1 MAAQFVA
8 ALRRSLPVWSG
19 SNLRGDAVGG
29 LVVAL
34 LSLPMTIPLGV
45 MALAP
50 LGPGY
55 AGTGVLAG
63 FYASVFAGLVSAL
76 TGGSPLQIS
85 GPRASVSLIMATS
98 LGIAVNDP
106 AVLALG
112 QGREQGALL
121 VGLLVV
127 MLAGLCQVGFGLA
140 RIGRFIRYIP
150 YPVLAGFMNGVAV
163 VIVLGQLPA
172 ALGLP
177 VGSHWSGIVASAGR
191 ISPLAVVVTLVT
203 VAAAWSAPRL
213 APRLP
218 PIVMALGVGV
228 AVDLLFRRL
237 WGTDAAGP
245 VVGAVN
251 TVLSTPDVLLPLLSL
266 SREAAGDLLLQQ
278 VPLVLVLALVGS
290 LESLLSAAVL
300 DRVVGSRHDGD
311 RELIGQGLGN
321 MVGAMFGGV
330 ASTGAPMRG
339 MAAFKAGAR
348 TRMAGALHSVFLLV
362 LLLWGTDVLARLP
375 YSVLA
380 GVMLMVARGM
390 LDAWPLA
397 LLRRDGRL
405 FGADFLVVVTV
416 AGVTVLFNLAAAVA
430 VGIGFAVLQFVINM
444 SRPIVR
450 RTMDRSMAKS
460 RRIRSPS
467 MERLLLREGH
477 RIGVVE
483 LDGPLFFGTAEDLCG
498 EVERLEADNPR
509 VLVLE
514 LRRMSHIDLSGAR
527 VLARIA
533 REQAAKGC
541 EVFLAGIDP
550 TSPRGEWLSVTGV
563 AAAIPMARWYPSLDR
578 AMEAAEDVLTGDAA
592 GEDGG
597 EIALEE
603 MSIVEGLTPAELATF
618 RKLLV
623 RRSYHRGDLVF
634 RDGAPCDGLYFLVAG
649 HVEVRMPAAPGHE
662 AVRLTTFLPGTIL
675 GELALLDGGR
685 RSADAVAVS
694 DAVAYYMPLEA
705 FEKFRVGR
713 PRAAT
718 QLLFNMS
725 RALADRLRLTNA
737 LLHSAD

>member
-1 MAAQFVA
+1 MTTPLVA
-8 ALRRSLPVWSG
+8 ALRRGIPAWSRPH
-19 SNLRGDAVGG
+19 LRGDAMAG

-50 LGPGY
+50 LGPAY
-55 AGTGVLAG
+55 AATGVLAG
-63 FYASVFAGLVSAL
+63 FYASIFAGLVSAL

-112 QGREQGALL
+112 LGREQGALV

-127 MLAGLCQVGFGLA
+127 LLAGLCQVGFGLV
-140 RIGRFIRYIP
+140 RVGRFIRYIP

-177 VGSHWSGIVASAGR
+177 VGSQWTGILSSAGA
-191 ISPLAVVVTLVT
+191 ISPSAVAVTLVT

-213 APRLP
+213 TPRLP
-218 PIVMALGVGV
+218 PIVLALAVGV
-228 AVDLLFRRL
+228 AADLLFRRL
-237 WGTDAAGP
+237 WGMEAAGP
-245 VVGAVN
+245 VVGQVN
-251 TVLSTPDVLLPLLSL
+251 AVLSMPDVLLPVLSL
-266 SREAAGDLLLQQ
+266 TRESAAELMLRQL
-278 VPLVLVLALVGS
+278 PLVLVLALVGS

-300 DRVVGSRHDGD
+300 DRVTGGRHDGD

-321 MVGAMFGGV
+321 MVGALFGGV

-339 MAAFKAGAR
+339 MAAFKAGGR
-348 TRMAGALHSVFLLV
+348 TRLAGALHSIALLS
-362 LLLWGTDVLARLP
+362 LLLWGTGVLERLP

-380 GVMLMVARGM
+380 GVMLVVAVAMV
-390 LDAWPLA
+390 DAWPLA

-405 FGADFLVVVTV
+405 FRSDFMVVVAV

-430 VGIGFAVLQFVINM
+430 VGIAFAVLQFVINM

-450 RTMDRSMAKS
+450 RTLDRSMAKS
-460 RRIRSPS
+460 RRIRPPAV
-467 MERLLLREGH
+467 ERLLVREGR

-483 LDGPLFFGTAEDLCG
+483 VDGPLFFGTAEDLCG
-498 EVERLEADNPR
+498 EVERLEIDQPR
-509 VLVLE
+509 VVVLE
-514 LRRMSHIDLSGAR
+514 LRRMSHVDLSGAR
-527 VLARIA
+527 ALARIA

-550 TSPRGEWLSVTGV
+550 ASRHGEWLGATGV
-563 AAAIPMARWYPSLDR
+563 GAVIPVSRWYSSLDR
-578 AMEAAEDVLTGDAA
+578 AMEAAEDLLAAGAA
-592 GEDGG
+592 GEDGR

-603 MSIVEGLTPAELATF
+603 MSIVEGLTPTELATF
-618 RKLLV
+618 RKQLI
-623 RRSYHRGDLVF
+623 RRRYHRGDLVF

-649 HVEVRMPAAPGHE
+649 HIEVRMPAAPGHE

-675 GELALLDGGR
+675 GELALLDGGA

-694 DAVAYYMPLEA
+694 DAVAYHMPLEA

-737 LLHSAD
+737 LLLSAE